1 MSLKL
6 HQGKHEP
13 IREWIQNGDVVS
25 YRRCFFPVALMIED
39 SQSQDKMYGMYLAY
53 ANVSR
58 ICRACDVTPEE
69 CDNPDHICNF
79 LSMSEINDLC
89 LTALQLYNSTE
100 YGTGIDLNEFT
111 PLEIKEAQAEA
122 HENLRMLSQ
131 HMHINAFHDVWLGSN
146 TCGLLESLPHDM
158 MHAFLHGVLM
168 YVIEVI
174 MSPLNPTEKF
184 HLDAIVDDI
193 VVPVRSSLRK
203 DYPRCSFT
211 CGITNLTL
219 LTADE
224 RSGVAFVLVLVAIS
238 KPGSDM
244 LNKASK
250 RIENAWKK
258 GQEVNAE
265 VDENG
270 KPIVNVADEEES
282 EEEIVVAESLCEP
295 TKMLYMLEL
304 MLAFHAWYKRGH
316 PFCLKTKQDKE
327 DVLNAIR
334 TMMKEILENAP
345 RDDKN
350 GWKLQKFH
358 DMLHIVRD
366 IENYGSPNNV
376 DAAPNENNLIDFAK
390 RPGKRAHKKGM
401 YLCHKSVKD

>member
-1 MSLKL
+1 
-6 HQGKHEP
+6 
-13 IREWIQNGDVVS
+13 
-25 YRRCFFPVALMIED
+25 
-39 SQSQDKMYGMYLAY
+39 
-53 ANVSR
+53 
-58 ICRACDVTPEE
+58 
-69 CDNPDHICNF
+69 
-79 LSMSEINDLC
+79 MSEINDLC

-100 YGTGIDLNEFT
+100 YGIGVDLDGFT

-174 MSPLNPTEKF
+174 MFPLNPTEKF

-211 CGITNLTL
+211 RGITNLTL

-244 LNKASK
+244 LNKASR

-258 GQEVNAE
+258 GQKVNAE

-304 MLAFHAWYKRGH
+304 MLAFHAWYSRGH
-316 PFCLKTKQDKE
+316 PFCLKTKQDK
-327 DVLNAIR
+327 
-334 TMMKEILENAP
+334 
-345 RDDKN
+345 
-350 GWKLQKFH
+350 
-358 DMLHIVRD
+358 
-366 IENYGSPNNV
+366 
-376 DAAPNENNLIDFAK
+376 
-390 RPGKRAHKKGM
+390 
-401 YLCHKSVKD
+401 

>member
-1 MSLKL
+1 
-6 HQGKHEP
+6 
-13 IREWIQNGDVVS
+13 
-25 YRRCFFPVALMIED
+25 
-39 SQSQDKMYGMYLAY
+39 
-53 ANVSR
+53 
-58 ICRACDVTPEE
+58 
-69 CDNPDHICNF
+69 
-79 LSMSEINDLC
+79 
-89 LTALQLYNSTE
+89 
-100 YGTGIDLNEFT
+100 
-111 PLEIKEAQAEA
+111 
-122 HENLRMLSQ
+122 
-131 HMHINAFHDVWLGSN
+131 
-146 TCGLLESLPHDM
+146 
-158 MHAFLHGVLM
+158 
-168 YVIEVI
+168 
-174 MSPLNPTEKF
+174 
-184 HLDAIVDDI
+184 VDDI

-258 GQEVNAE
+258 GQKVNAE